1 MRQFCGYFKALQ
13 WLVMDSRP
21 PVQLITEQLINTVV
35 KQAQQ
40 STRRRKNH
48 NFHVSDDDNPHRF
61 LNVLLAG
68 SYVQPHRHLRP
79 PKAESLV
86 VLIGHVVVFLFD
98 DDGNVI
104 SGHIL
109 GHGPFAEQVPAQ
121 VSGVAVARGIDL
133 QPGVWHCVASLT
145 PVAVCYEVKPGP
157 WDTARDKE
165 FAPWA
170 PREGSVGAEQYLAAL
185 LA

>member
-1 MRQFCGYFKALQ
+1 
-13 WLVMDSRP
+13 MDTRP
-21 PVQLITEQLINTVV
+21 PVQLITEQLISTVV

-40 STRRRKNH
+40 SARRRKNH

-68 SYVQPHRHLRP
+68 SYVQPHRHLMP
-79 PKAESLV
+79 PKAESFI
-86 VLIGHVVVFLFD
+86 VLSGHVVVFLFN

-104 SGHIL
+104 SGHVL
-109 GHGPFAEQVPAQ
+109 GHGQFAGRVPAR
-121 VSGVAVARGIDL
+121 VSGATVARGIDL

-157 WDTARDKE
+157 WDPETDKE
-165 FAPWA
+165 FARWA
-170 PREGSVGAEQYLAAL
+170 PAEGSAETVQYLAAL

>member
-1 MRQFCGYFKALQ
+1 MEVRQ
-13 WLVMDSRP
+13 
-21 PVQLITEQLINTVV
+21 PVQLITPDLISTVV

-40 STRRRKNH
+40 STRRRKNY
-48 NFHVSDDDNPHRF
+48 NFHLDGADNPHRF
-61 LNVLLAG
+61 LNVFLVG
-68 SYVQPHRHLRP
+68 SYVRPHRHMIP
-79 PKAESLV
+79 PKAESFI
-86 VLIGHVVVFLFD
+86 VLSGHVVAFIFD
-98 DDGNVI
+98 DGGRVI

-109 GHGPFAEQVPAQ
+109 GDGPFAGRAPFQTTGETT
-121 VSGVAVARGIDL
+121 ARGIDL

-157 WDTARDKE
+157 WDPVTDKE

-170 PREGSVGAEQYLAAL
+170 PEEGSAEAIQYLAAL